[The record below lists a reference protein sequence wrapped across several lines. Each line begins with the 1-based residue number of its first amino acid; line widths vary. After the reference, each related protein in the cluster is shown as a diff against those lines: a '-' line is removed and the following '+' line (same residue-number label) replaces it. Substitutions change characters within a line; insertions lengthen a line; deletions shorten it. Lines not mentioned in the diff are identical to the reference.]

1 MKKTWLPTALAAL
14 ALTLAACQTTPQPT
28 TTEVESDSSVLGTM
42 ALDGTMRDLD
52 GKTVATEGATLRPL
66 SASAQ
71 GLTIRFEQRQTPAPA
86 IRVVHGSP
94 DTPAVDV
101 LVNDKVAIAGLT
113 YQKQAGPASLPVGT
127 YNVKVNLAG
136 TATTAIN
143 ADLKLES
150 GAYYAAYALGFTKD
164 ISAVVLR
171 EAPFKL
177 TGVGLL
183 RVLHGAPS
191 APQVDVYL
199 SRPGRDLRS
208 LRPVLRGVNFK
219 DASSYFAVRSGEVQI
234 RVTPAGT
241 KTVAI
246 DATVN
251 VADGSLQTAV
261 AADKVGGGAPLGAYV
276 VDELVGEP
284 APQSIL
290 EIAGGNAQLSTLVG
304 AVKSAGLV
312 EALSGKGPF
321 TVFAP
326 TNDAFAKLAAIPSGE
341 TLKKILLYHVASG
354 AFSASDLSKKT
365 MLETLAG
372 ESIQLRVVGGELILN
387 DAVRVVIKD
396 IKASNGIV
404 HVIDTVLIPPSLAP
418 APQSI
423 LEIASGNAQL
433 STLVSAVKS
442 TGLVE
447 ALSGKGPFT
456 VLAPTNAA
464 FAKLAAIP
472 SGETLKKILLYHV
485 ASGARS
491 ASDIRARRLLE
502 TLIGEQIKT
511 NFVNDEL
518 VLNDNVRLVIK
529 DIKASNGIIHVIDTV
544 LIPPSLTSGPKTI
557 VQIVSGDP
565 RFTTLVSA
573 LLDTGVERILA
584 GDSPFSY
591 TLFAPTNAAF
601 DAAKKKLGG
610 TLPTRDALRDL
621 IHNHFLPQPFSAAD
635 LLKAGVVLAVG
646 GERIKISGTVQQLVL
661 NGQINVLTADL
672 KASNGVVHVID
683 AVLLPE

>member
-1 MKKTWLPTALAAL
+1 MKKTWFPAALAAL
-14 ALTLAACQTTPQPT
+14 ALTLAACQNTPAITEPV
-28 TTEVESDSSVLGTM
+28 TTETDSSVLGTM

-52 GKTVATEGATLRPL
+52 GNAVATSGSSLRPL

-143 ADLKLES
+143 ADLKLEAN
-150 GAYYAAYALGFTKD
+150 AYYAAYALGFTKD

-171 EAPFKL
+171 ELPFKL

-191 APQVDVYL
+191 APKVDVYL

-208 LRPVLRGVNFK
+208 LRPALRGVNFK
-219 DASSYFAVRSGEVQI
+219 DAGPYFAVLPGPVQI

-261 AADKVGGGAPLGAYV
+261 AADAPGGGAPLGAYV
-276 VDELVGEP
+276 VDELAGEP
-284 APQSIL
+284 VPPALQSIL
-290 EIAGGNAQLSTLVG
+290 EIASGNPQLSTLVG
-304 AVKSAGLV
+304 AVKGAGLV

-326 TNDAFAKLAAIPSGE
+326 TNDAFAKLAAIPGGE
-341 TLKKILLYHVASG
+341 TLKKVLLYHVAAG
-354 AFSASDLSKKT
+354 AFSASDLKKKQ

-372 ESIQLRVVGGELILN
+372 ESIKLRFVKGELILN
-387 DAVRVVIKD
+387 DNVRVVIKD
-396 IKASNGIV
+396 VKASNGIV

-418 APQSI
+418 AAKSI
-423 LEIASGNAQL
+423 LEIAG
-433 STLVSAVKS
+433 
-442 TGLVE
+442 
-447 ALSGKGPFT
+447 
-456 VLAPTNAA
+456 
-464 FAKLAAIP
+464 
-472 SGETLKKILLYHV
+472 
-485 ASGARS
+485 
-491 ASDIRARRLLE
+491 
-502 TLIGEQIKT
+502 
-511 NFVNDEL
+511 
-518 VLNDNVRLVIK
+518 
-529 DIKASNGIIHVIDTV
+529 
-544 LIPPSLTSGPKTI
+544 
-557 VQIVSGDP
+557 GDP

-573 LLDTGVERILA
+573 LTATGLDKVLA
-584 GDSPFSY
+584 GAGPF
-591 TLFAPTNAAF
+591 TVFAPTNDAFAAL
-601 DAAKKKLGG
+601 KKQLGG
-610 TLPTRDALRDL
+610 TLPSGDALKNVL
-621 IHNHFLPQPFSAAD
+621 LYHVAAGKFSAMD
-635 LLKAGVVLAVG
+635 LLEAGFVKTAQGQKVDVDKVG
-646 GERIKISGTVQQLVL
+646 DKVVL
-661 NGQINVLTADL
+661 NGHVNVLIADIN
-672 KASNGVVHVID
+672 ASNGVIHVID